1 MPNHRVKY
9 KAVLTAFLFFLIQ
22 GAALYEAFRYLFPF
36 KEQMQLFR
44 FAGDYAAAT
53 LPQAGGTALYLSE
66 FLLQFYIYPAAGAF
80 ITSFLL
86 TAVVVL
92 TWSILKKIN
101 ARHPLP
107 FLAFL
112 PWLSLLA
119 VQFDYNYLE
128 QGTVAYL
135 FLLVFFR
142 VYLCLK
148 PPVRIAYGC
157 LAIPVLYILA
167 GPVAFLFAA
176 CALLAEG
183 LVYKNARY
191 LPFLY
196 LPVSALTVAAGY
208 YFVWSVSLRAALL
221 PDAYYDPMLRSG
233 SLYYSW
239 LVLPAVIVLTGLLR
253 KRIRPDKTPA
263 QRTKRLSVTLQT
275 GVLAWLTYTTVS
287 ASGAPGLQENM
298 RQDYYVRTENWEE
311 LIARYTSQR
320 LTARKTCLL
329 NLALVHTGQLDDRL
343 LEFPQNGIETLLLP
357 WDQTLFT
364 AQLHSD
370 VYYAMGLVSAS
381 RKFAFEGLACSR
393 PSGNPRLLKRL
404 VETNLVTGAYAVAEK
419 YIALLERTWHYRDWA
434 HARRRYL
441 YNDAAVE
448 AHPQWGTMRR
458 CWQIETTLPG
468 MYVNPVSTLWEVLPG
483 CPDNRGGRQYLVAFL
498 LLNKDLARYR
508 ELHERLYNTSAWP
521 ELSVCQQEAIVVC
534 APNNPKYWLEHG
546 VGVPVRNRAIAFMQ
560 ALPRNAGAEQARAA
574 LAPEY
579 GQTYWYYYM
588 FHSK

>member
-1 MPNHRVKY
+1 MPNRLVKY
-9 KAVLTAFLFFLIQ
+9 KAVLTAFLFFLVQ
-22 GAALYEAFRYLFPF
+22 GAALYAAFRYLFPF

-53 LPQAGGTALYLSE
+53 LPQAGGTALYFSG

-86 TAVVVL
+86 TAVVAL

-101 ARHPLP
+101 PQLPLP
-107 FLAFL
+107 LLCFL
-112 PWLSLLA
+112 PWLSILA
-119 VQFDYNYLE
+119 MHFDYNYLE

-135 FLLVFFR
+135 FLLVFLR

-148 PPVRIAYGC
+148 PAVRIAYGC
-157 LAIPVLYILA
+157 LAIPVLYMLA

-176 CALLAEG
+176 CALLCEG
-183 LVYKNARY
+183 LVYKNTRY
-191 LPFLY
+191 LPLLY
-196 LPVSALTVAAGY
+196 LPVAALTVAAGC

-221 PDAYYDPMLRSG
+221 PDAYYDPMLRSVA
-233 SLYYSW
+233 LYYSW
-239 LVLPAVIVLTGLLR
+239 LALPAVLISAGWLR
-253 KRIRPDKTPA
+253 KRNRPDKTPA
-263 QRTKRLSVTLQT
+263 RRTKKFSAAVQIV
-275 GVLAWLTYTTVS
+275 VLVCLAYITVNTY
-287 ASGAPGLQENM
+287 GALDLQENM
-298 RQDYYVRTENWEE
+298 QQDYYVRTGNWEK
-311 LIARYTSQR
+311 LIAGYTPER
-320 LTARKTCLL
+320 LTNRKTCLL
-329 NLALVHTGQLDDRL
+329 NLALVHTGRLDDQL
-343 LEFPQNGIETLLLP
+343 FEFPQNGIETLLLP

-370 VYYAMGLVSAS
+370 VYYAMGLASAS

-404 VETNLVTGAYAVAEK
+404 VETNLATGAYAVAEK
-419 YIALLERTWHYRDWA
+419 YIALLEDTWHYRDWA
-434 HARRRYL
+434 HAQRRYL

-448 AHPQWGTMRR
+448 AHPQWGAMRR

-468 MYVNPVSTLWEVLPG
+468 MYVNPVSTLWEVLPA
-483 CPDNRGGRQYLVAFL
+483 CPGNRGGRQYLVAFL

-508 ELHERLYNTSAWP
+508 ELHDRLYNTSAWP
-521 ELSVCQQEAIVVC
+521 ELSVCQQEAVVVC
-534 APNNPKYWLEHG
+534 APNDPKYWLEHG

-560 ALPRNAGAEQARAA
+560 ALPRNAGAGQARAA

>member
-1 MPNHRVKY
+1 MWNYLVKY
-9 KAVLTAFLFFLIQ
+9 KAVFTVFLFFLMQ
-22 GAALYEAFRYLFPF
+22 GAALYAAFRYLFPF

-44 FAGDYAAAT
+44 FAGDYAATT
-53 LPQAGGTALYLSE
+53 LPQAGGVALYLSG

-86 TAVVVL
+86 TAVVAL
-92 TWSILKKIN
+92 AWSILKKLN
-101 ARHPLP
+101 PAHALP

-119 VQFDYNYLE
+119 VHFDYNYLE

-135 FLLVFFR
+135 FLLVFLR
-142 VYLCLK
+142 VYLSLE
-148 PPVRIAYGC
+148 PAVRIGYGC

-167 GPVAFLFAA
+167 GPVAFLFAVG
-176 CALLAEG
+176 ALLCEG
-183 LVYKNARY
+183 LVYKNVRY
-191 LPFLY
+191 LPLLY
-196 LPVSALTVAAGY
+196 LPVAALTATAGC
-208 YFVWSVSLRAALL
+208 YFVWSVSLRTALL

-233 SLYYSW
+233 ALYYSW
-239 LVLPAVIVLTGLLR
+239 FALPAVLITAGLLR
-253 KRIRPDKTPA
+253 KRIRPDKVPA
-263 QRTKRLSVTLQT
+263 QRTKRLSVAVQT
-275 GVLAWLTYTTVS
+275 VVLAWLVYVTVRTY
-287 ASGAPGLQENM
+287 GALGLQENM
-298 RQDYYVRTENWEE
+298 RQDYDVRTENWEE
-311 LIARYTSQR
+311 IIARYTPER
-320 LTARKTCLL
+320 LTNRKTCLL
-329 NLALVHTGQLDDRL
+329 NLALVRTGQLDDRL
-343 LEFPQNGIETLLLP
+343 LEFPQNGIEALLLP

-370 VYYAMGLVSAS
+370 VYYAMGLASAS
-381 RKFAFEGLACSR
+381 RKFAFEGLASSR

-419 YIALLERTWHYRDWA
+419 YIALLEQTWHYRDWA
-434 HARRRYL
+434 HAQRRYL

-458 CWQIETTLPG
+458 CWQVETTLPG
-468 MYVNPVSTLWEVLPG
+468 MYVNPVSTLWEVLPE
-483 CPDNRGGRQYLVAFL
+483 CPGNRGGRQYLVAFL
-498 LLNKDLARYR
+498 LLNKDLDRYR

-521 ELSVCQQEAIVVC
+521 ELSVCQQEAVVIC
-534 APNNPKYWLEHG
+534 APNDPKYWLGHG
-546 VGVPVRNRAIAFMQ
+546 VGIPVRNRAIAFMQ

-574 LAPEY
+574 LVAEY

>member
-1 MPNHRVKY
+1 MPNSLVKY
-9 KAVLTAFLFFLIQ
+9 KAVLTAFLFFLVQ
-22 GAALYEAFRYLFPF
+22 GAALYAAFRYLFPF

-44 FAGDYAAAT
+44 FAGDYAVAT

-112 PWLSLLA
+112 PWLSVLA

-128 QGTVAYL
+128 QGTAAYL
-135 FLLVFFR
+135 FLLVFLR

-148 PPVRIAYGC
+148 PAVRIAYGC
-157 LAIPVLYILA
+157 LVIPVLYMLA

-176 CALLAEG
+176 CALLCEG
-183 LVYKNARY
+183 LVYKNTRY
-191 LPFLY
+191 LPLLY
-196 LPVSALTVAAGY
+196 LPVAALTVAAGC

-221 PDAYYDPMLRSG
+221 PDAYYDPVLRSG
-233 SLYYSW
+233 ALYYSW
-239 LVLPAVIVLTGLLR
+239 LALPAVLIPAGWLR
-253 KRIRPDKTPA
+253 KRNRPDKVPVR
-263 QRTKRLSVTLQT
+263 RTKRLSAAIQIV
-275 GVLAWLTYTTVS
+275 VLAWLAYITVS
-287 ASGAPGLQENM
+287 AYGALGLQENM
-298 RQDYYVRTENWEE
+298 QQDYYVRTGNWEK
-311 LIARYTSQR
+311 LIAGYTPER
-320 LTARKTCLL
+320 LTNRKTCLL
-329 NLALVHTGQLDDRL
+329 NLALVHTGRLDDRL
-343 LEFPQNGIETLLLP
+343 LEFPQNGIESLLLP

-370 VYYAMGLVSAS
+370 VYYAMGLASAS
-381 RKFAFEGLACSR
+381 RKFAFEGLASSR

-404 VETNLVTGAYAVAEK
+404 VETNLATGAYAVAEK
-419 YIALLERTWHYRDWA
+419 YIGLLEDTWHYRDWA
-434 HARRRYL
+434 HAQRRYL

-448 AHPQWGTMRR
+448 AHPQWGAMRR

-468 MYVNPVSTLWEVLPG
+468 MYVNPVSTLWKVLPA
-483 CPDNRGGRQYLVAFL
+483 CPGNHGGRQYLVAFL

-508 ELHERLYNTSAWP
+508 ELHDRLYNTSAWP
-521 ELSVCQQEAIVVC
+521 ELSVCQQEAVVVC
-534 APNNPKYWLEHG
+534 APNDPKYWLEHG

-560 ALPRNAGAEQARAA
+560 ALPRNAGAGQARAA